1 MLFEAELET
10 LERPELEKLQSRRL
24 QRLVRRVFE
33 DVPFYRQRLSESG
46 IDPSRF
52 PGKRALVDLPFT
64 FKEDFRAQYPFGLLA
79 VPQSALARVH
89 ASSGT
94 TGQPIITGYSQA
106 DLEVFARVN
115 ARSLAA
121 AGGEPGMLLHNAY
134 GYGLFTGGLGIH
146 GGGEALGLTVTPVSG
161 GMTERQVRLIQDL
174 KPDIITCT
182 PSYAQTLAEEFAKRS
197 VPTSEISLRFALLGA
212 EPWTDTIRFSVD
224 QGLGVLSTNI
234 YGLTEIIG
242 PGVSQ
247 ECWQERSGSHIWE
260 DHFLPEIV
268 DPESREPV
276 EEGESGVLV
285 LTTLTRQAQPVLRYW
300 TGDITRLDSSPCSCG
315 RTHVRMG
322 SIQGRTDDLV
332 ILRGVNL
339 YPTQIE
345 EILRLETAV
354 SAHYQ
359 IILSRPQTLDE
370 LELKVELSE
379 SFAAEIE
386 ACDDAHGRLRP
397 SPQLALVQERIGK
410 RIRDSLGVRVAVSL
424 QPCWSLPRSEGGK
437 LRRIIDQR
445 T

>member
-1 MLFEAELET
+1 MFFEAELET
-10 LERPELEKLQSRRL
+10 LKRPELEKLQSRRL
-24 QRLVRRVFE
+24 QKLVRRVFE
-33 DVPFYRQRLSESG
+33 DVPFYHQRLNENG

-52 PGKRALVDLPFT
+52 SGRGALADLPFT

-79 VPQSALARVH
+79 VPRAQLARIH

-94 TGQPIITGYSQA
+94 TGQPIITGYSKS
-106 DLEVFARVN
+106 DLELFARVN

-121 AGGEPGMLLHNAY
+121 GGAEPGMLLHNAY

-161 GMTERQVRLIQDL
+161 GVTQRQMRLIQDL
-174 KPDIITCT
+174 KPDLITCT
-182 PSYAQTLAEEFAKRS
+182 PSYAQTLAEEFARRDI
-197 VPTSEISLRFALLGA
+197 PTSEISLRFALLGA
-212 EPWTDTIRFSVD
+212 EPWTDTIRAAVD
-224 QGLGVLSTNI
+224 QGLGVRSTNI

-247 ECWQERSGSHIWE
+247 ECCQERSGSHIWE

-268 DPESREPV
+268 DPENREPLD
-276 EEGESGVLV
+276 EGQIGVLV

-300 TGDITRLDSSPCSCG
+300 TGDITRLDSSPCNCG
-315 RTHVRMG
+315 RTHIRMG
-322 SIQGRTDDLV
+322 TIQGRTDDLV

-345 EILRLETAV
+345 EILRHEGAV

-359 IILSRPQTLDE
+359 IVLSRPHAMDE

-379 SFAAEIE
+379 SFTADIE
-386 ACDDAHGRLRP
+386 ASEDGHGRLRP
-397 SPQLALVQERIGK
+397 SPQIEAVKECVEK
-410 RIRDSLGVRVAVSL
+410 RIRESLGVRVAVSL
-424 QPCWSLPRSEGGK
+424 EPCSSLPRSEGGK

>member
-33 DVPFYRQRLSESG
+33 DVPFYRQRLREGG
-46 IDPSRF
+46 IDPSHF
-52 PGKRALVDLPFT
+52 PGIRALADLPFT
-64 FKEDFRAQYPFGLLA
+64 FKEDFRTQYPFGLLA
-79 VPQSALARVH
+79 VPQSELARVH

-94 TGQPIITGYSQA
+94 TGQPIITGYSRS

-121 AGGEPGMLLHNAY
+121 GGGEPGMLLHNAY

-182 PSYAQTLAEEFAKRS
+182 PSYAQTLADEFARRS
-197 VPTSEISLRFALLGA
+197 VTTSEISLRFALLGA
-212 EPWTDTIRFSVD
+212 EPWTDTIRIAVD

-276 EEGESGVLV
+276 QAGESGVLV

-300 TGDITRLDSSPCSCG
+300 TGDITRLDYAPCSCG

-322 SIQGRTDDLV
+322 TIQGRTDDLV

-345 EILRLETAV
+345 EILRLETAL

-359 IILSRPQTLDE
+359 IILSRPHTLDE

-386 ACDDAHGRLRP
+386 ACDDGQGRLRP
-397 SPQLALVQERIGK
+397 SPQLALVQKHIGK
-410 RIRDSLGVRVAVSL
+410 RIRDSLGVRVAVTL
-424 QPCWSLPRSEGGK
+424 QPCSSLPRSEGGK